1 MSPPDRREYFSTDVL
16 VAAKTPADLLSH
28 ETSLEVARPA
38 LRARAALGRD
48 LIVFCA
54 LFLGVIA
61 AQIAV
66 GAYHGER
73 GNYSDEAA
81 HFMNGLLVRDY
92 LRDGLGENPI
102 KFSEEYYLNYPKIAP
117 GMWPPLFDVV
127 LGVVALPGWPPFGAA
142 LVLLAF
148 ATAWTAW
155 RLYRIV
161 MAGGSPPN
169 ATLVASL
176 FVFTPI
182 IVDMTSAV
190 MLDIVVA
197 AFALE
202 ATYWLALFFR
212 GEDWRHAALF
222 GLFSACCCLTKGNGV
237 SMVLV
242 PLLLMLL
249 TGQFRLLRHP
259 GLYIAACIV
268 VVFAVPPLAISYRLD
283 SVIGDFA
290 PVGVEGV
297 IARLNFYAI
306 YLWRQLGTLP
316 LILSLIGFIHVVR
329 APRAENSELFVFGS
343 AMSAL
348 VLAALIFHAVN
359 PHQIFVG
366 RYLTLAIAPLLAL
379 AAVGID
385 TLSALIPSPQRR
397 RASQAV
403 LVTTVVIAFFA
414 AKPATASRAPQG
426 FRATVEF
433 VEARGL
439 AGRRVLIVS
448 DEEGEGAFVSEVA
461 IRHPSPPPTIIRGSK
476 LVASDDWAGH
486 NFRMLF
492 SSSKDL
498 MRELEDLHVDY
509 LVVDTSVNEAAV
521 PYRGEVDEIIAIQ
534 HDRLEQVSVISE
546 RRSIATYR
554 LKYRSPGAAK
564 TLRIAL
570 TNSLGRTLE
579 R

>member
-1 MSPPDRREYFSTDVL
+1 MSLRNRRDYFSTDIL
-16 VAAKTPADLLSH
+16 VAAKTPADILYSQPQ
-28 ETSLEVARPA
+28 LEVAVPA
-38 LRARAALGRD
+38 LRTRATLSQD
-48 LIVFCA
+48 LVVFCA
-54 LFLGVIA
+54 LFLAVIVV
-61 AQIAV
+61 QVAV
-66 GAYHGER
+66 GAYQGER
-73 GNYSDEAA
+73 DNYSDEAA

-102 KFSEEYYLNYPKIAP
+102 KFAEEYYLNYPKIAP

-161 MAGGSPPN
+161 MAGGSRLG

-182 IVDMTSAV
+182 VVDMTSVV

-202 ATYWLALFFR
+202 ATYWLGLFFR
-212 GEDWRHAALF
+212 TENWRHAALF
-222 GLFSACCCLTKGNGV
+222 GLFSACCCLTKANGV

-242 PLLLMLL
+242 PPLLMLI

-259 GLYIAACIV
+259 GLYVAACIV

-283 SVIGDFA
+283 SAIGDFG
-290 PVGVEGV
+290 PVGVPQV
-297 IARLNFYAI
+297 VARLGFYAT
-306 YLWRQLGTLP
+306 YMWRQLGTLP
-316 LILSLIGFIHVVR
+316 SILSLIGFIHVMR
-329 APRAENSELFVFGS
+329 GRRAENSELFVFGS

-348 VLAALIFHAVN
+348 VAAAFIFHAVN
-359 PHQIFVG
+359 PHMVFAG
-366 RYLTLAIAPLLAL
+366 RYLTLAVAPLLAL

-385 TLSALIPSPQRR
+385 TLSALIQSPQRR
-397 RASQAV
+397 RTSQAV
-403 LVTTVVIAFFA
+403 LVTTVVITFFA
-414 AKPATASRAPQG
+414 ARPATASRASG
-426 FRATVEF
+426 DFRATVEF
-433 VEARGL
+433 LEARGL
-439 AGRRVLIVS
+439 AGRRVLIVG
-448 DEEGEGAFVSEVA
+448 DENGEGAFVSEVA
-461 IRHPSPPPTIIRGSK
+461 IRHPSPPATIIRGSK

-492 SSSKDL
+492 SASTDL

-509 LVVDTSVNEAAV
+509 LVVDTSVNQAAV
-521 PYRGEVDEIIAIQ
+521 PYRGQIDELIATQ
-534 HDRLEQVSVISE
+534 HDRLEQLSTIRV

-554 LKYRSPGAAK
+554 LKYRSPGSAK

>member
-1 MSPPDRREYFSTDVL
+1 
-16 VAAKTPADLLSH
+16 
-28 ETSLEVARPA
+28 
-38 LRARAALGRD
+38 
-48 LIVFCA
+48 
-54 LFLGVIA
+54 
-61 AQIAV
+61 
-66 GAYHGER
+66 
-73 GNYSDEAA
+73 
-81 HFMNGLLVRDY
+81 
-92 LRDGLGENPI
+92 
-102 KFSEEYYLNYPKIAP
+102 
-117 GMWPPLFDVV
+117 
-127 LGVVALPGWPPFGAA
+127 
-142 LVLLAF
+142 
-148 ATAWTAW
+148 
-155 RLYRIV
+155 
-161 MAGGSPPN
+161 
-169 ATLVASL
+169 
-176 FVFTPI
+176 
-182 IVDMTSAV
+182 
-190 MLDIVVA
+190 
-197 AFALE
+197 
-202 ATYWLALFFR
+202 
-212 GEDWRHAALF
+212 
-222 GLFSACCCLTKGNGV
+222 
-237 SMVLV
+237 
-242 PLLLMLL
+242 
-249 TGQFRLLRHP
+249 
-259 GLYIAACIV
+259 V

-290 PVGVEGV
+290 PVGVGGV

-316 LILSLIGFIHVVR
+316 LILSLVGFIRVVR
-329 APRAENSELFVFGS
+329 GRRGENPESFGFGS
-343 AMSAL
+343 AMCAL
-348 VLAALIFHAVN
+348 VAAALIFHAVN
-359 PHQIFVG
+359 PHQVFAG
-366 RYLTLAIAPLLAL
+366 RYLTLAVAPLLAL

-385 TLSALIPSPQRR
+385 TLNVLIQSPQWR

-403 LVTTVVIAFFA
+403 LFATVVIVFFA
-414 AKPATASRAPQG
+414 GKPAMASRAPQG
-426 FRATVEF
+426 FRATVESL
-433 VEARGL
+433 VTRGL

-448 DEEGEGAFVSEVA
+448 DEDGEGAFVSEIA

-521 PYRGEVDEIIAIQ
+521 PYRGEVDEMIAIQ

>member
-1 MSPPDRREYFSTDVL
+1 
-16 VAAKTPADLLSH
+16 
-28 ETSLEVARPA
+28 
-38 LRARAALGRD
+38 
-48 LIVFCA
+48 
-54 LFLGVIA
+54 
-61 AQIAV
+61 
-66 GAYHGER
+66 
-73 GNYSDEAA
+73 
-81 HFMNGLLVRDY
+81 
-92 LRDGLGENPI
+92 
-102 KFSEEYYLNYPKIAP
+102 
-117 GMWPPLFDVV
+117 MWPPLFDVA
-127 LGVVALPGWPPFGAA
+127 LGVVALPGWPPFGTA

-161 MAGGSPPN
+161 AAGGSRLG

-176 FVFTPI
+176 FVLTPI
-182 IVDMTSAV
+182 VVDMTSAV

-212 GEDWRHAALF
+212 SEDWRHAVLF

-242 PLLLMLL
+242 PLLLMLF

-259 GLYIAACIV
+259 GLYMAACIV

-290 PVGVEGV
+290 PVGVNGV
-297 IARLNFYAI
+297 IGRLNFYAI

-316 LILSLIGFIHVVR
+316 LILSLVGFIRVVR
-329 APRAENSELFVFGS
+329 GRRGENSESLGFGS
-343 AMSAL
+343 AMCAL
-348 VLAALIFHAVN
+348 VAAALIFHAIN

-366 RYLTLAIAPLLAL
+366 RYLTLALAPLLAL

-385 TLSALIPSPQRR
+385 TLSALILLPERR

-403 LVTTVVIAFFA
+403 LVATIVIAFFA
-414 AKPATASRAPQG
+414 TRPATASRAPQG

-433 VEARGL
+433 LEDRGL

-461 IRHPSPPPTIIRGSK
+461 IRRPSPPPTIIRGSK
-476 LVASDDWAGH
+476 FIASDDWAGH
-486 NFRMLF
+486 NFRMVF

-498 MRELEDLHVDY
+498 MRELEDIHVDY
-509 LVVDTSVNEAAV
+509 LVVDTSVDEAGV
-521 PYRGEVDEIIAIQ
+521 PYRGQVDELVAIQ
-534 HDRLEQVSVISE
+534 HDRLEQISTISE
-546 RRSIATYR
+546 GRSIATYR
-554 LKYRSPGAAK
+554 LKHRSPGARK